1 MTQLEPEDENKKIWR
16 YMDFTKFVSLLD
28 KSALFFTRADR
39 LGDPF
44 EGSHGK
50 AYVNEMRAGFE
61 EGKKDWAM
69 NTLRKAYKKIVK
81 FTFVSCWHLND
92 YDSEALW
99 SRYLKSNEGIAVQS
113 SASLL
118 MHSIKDTTYDIHIGK
133 IKYIDYEKEVMSGG
147 LDEGEKYPFFH
158 KQKSFEHE
166 QELRL
171 VIQEFKL
178 AKGRSVME
186 SKPPRREGIYISV
199 DLNLLVERIY
209 MAPTSPR
216 WLFELVKSVTR
227 KYGMNKE
234 VLPSA
239 LDAKPMY

>member
-1 MTQLEPEDENKKIWR
+1 MQLDPGDQNKKIWK

-28 KSALFFTRADR
+28 KSALFFPRADK

-44 EGSHGK
+44 EGSHGR
-50 AYVNEMRAGFE
+50 AYVNEMRVGFE
-61 EGKKDWAM
+61 EDKKDWAM

-92 YDSEALW
+92 YESAALW
-99 SRYLKSNEGIAVQS
+99 SLYLKSNEGVAVQS
-113 SASLL
+113 SVSPL
-118 MHSIKDTTYDIHIGK
+118 MRSIKDTTYDIYIGK
-133 IKYIDYEKEVMSGG
+133 IKYIDYEKEVMSGR
-147 LDEGEKYPFFH
+147 LDEGEKYPFFY

-171 VIQEFKL
+171 VIQDFKL

-186 SKPPRREGIYISV
+186 SKPPRREGIDISV
-199 DLNLLVERIY
+199 DLDLLVERIY

-227 KYGMNKE
+227 KYGVNKE
-234 VLPSA
+234 VLQST